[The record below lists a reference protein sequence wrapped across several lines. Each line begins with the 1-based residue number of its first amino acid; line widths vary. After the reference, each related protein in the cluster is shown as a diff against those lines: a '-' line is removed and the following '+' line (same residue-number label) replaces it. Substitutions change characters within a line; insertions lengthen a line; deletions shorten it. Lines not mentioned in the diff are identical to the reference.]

1 MKSTNVKRNICIGLI
16 DGIII
21 PLVLAA
27 VLSRL
32 QSDHRTVVIACL
44 AVGVAGAITMTTGS
58 YIEGKK
64 YEPSE
69 FNLTS
74 AMVIGLAYL
83 AGSLIVSTPFLAI
96 PLIMDA
102 FYVSAAFSSI
112 ILLARGDFLSYSAC
126 MGQAVEL
133 TGMCAYSCLCH
144 KKPSFCFRPV
154 TGVFVRTGWLAFGLC
169 YLPQRP

>member
-1 MKSTNVKRNICIGLI
+1 LKSTNVKRNICIGLI

-32 QSDHRTVVIACL
+32 QTDHRTVVIACL

-69 FNLTS
+69 FNFTS

-112 ILLARGDFLSYSAC
+112 ILLACGRMESRLHGANPLVGALR
-126 MGQAVEL
+126 VWL
-133 TGMCAYSCLCH
+133 TGLVAA
-144 KKPSFCFRPV
+144 
-154 TGVFVRTGWLAFGLC
+154 GLAFLVAGLF
-169 YLPQRP
+169 